1 MIRPNSG
8 VRTKNPKD
16 VKDNP
21 NRTQSPDCEE
31 RVGYAVWEYV
41 GLKCMGSITTGYLV
55 AHITQTHTHISQTEE
70 DCLAG
75 NS

>member
-8 VRTKNPKD
+8 IRTKNPKD

-21 NRTQSPDCEE
+21 NRTQSPDREE

-41 GLKCMGSITTGYLV
+41 GLECMRYITTGYLV
-55 AHITQTHTHISQTEE
+55 HIIPRTIIKSREQVT
-70 DCLAG
+70 DR
-75 NS
+75 